1 MDDFRA
7 EIPIRS
13 FINTGIVDRAVDSG
27 GFQSCVQLVLAE
39 LGVPGIEYQFKNP
52 AYVAGLLY

>member
-1 MDDFRA
+1 
-7 EIPIRS
+7 
-13 FINTGIVDRAVDSG
+13 
-27 GFQSCVQLVLAE
+27 VLAE